1 MGYLTLTRFTAFLSA
16 LLIALAIPA
25 VATASGDDVIRDCAQ
40 DGDLD
45 KEYSDE
51 ELQDA
56 EENLPSDVDSYS
68 NCRDVIR
75 AAQTGGRGSKDGV
88 GSGSGS
94 GGTTSGGTGS
104 GGSGGTGNESA
115 LDPNGSPKATP
126 EDSNELDIRED
137 AARNGTAPATDSEL
151 LGGTDAADDDSG
163 LPTAVL
169 AALILLALAGIGGG
183 AYLMRDSLPP
193 SLTSR
198 LPGSS
203 K

>member
-1 MGYLTLTRFTAFLSA
+1 MSYLTLTRLITLLSA

-25 VATASGDDVIRDCAQ
+25 SATASGDDVIRDCAQ

-51 ELQDA
+51 ELDDA
-56 EENLPSDVDSYS
+56 EQNLPSDVDSYS

-88 GSGSGS
+88 GSGSGTGGGAS
-94 GGTTSGGTGS
+94 GGSGS
-104 GGSGGTGNESA
+104 GGSGGGSESA
-115 LDPNGSPKATP
+115 LDPNGAPNATA
-126 EDSNELDIRED
+126 EDNKELDIREG
-137 AARNGTAPATDSEL
+137 AAQDGSAPATDSEL
-151 LGGTDAADDDSG
+151 LGGADTAEDDSG

-169 AALILLALAGIGGG
+169 VALILLALAGIGGG

>member
-1 MGYLTLTRFTAFLSA
+1 MGYLTLTRFTTLLSA

-25 VATASGDDVIRDCAQ
+25 TAIASGDDVIRDCAQ

-51 ELQDA
+51 ELEDA
-56 EENLPSDVDSYS
+56 SENLPSDVDSYS

-75 AAQTGGRGSKDGV
+75 AAQTGGRGGSDGV

-94 GGTTSGGTGS
+94 GGTSGGTG
-104 GGSGGTGNESA
+104 GGSGGSGNESA
-115 LDPNGSPKATP
+115 LDGNSGGAGATA
-126 EDSNELDIRED
+126 EDNKELDIRED
-137 AARNGTAPATDSEL
+137 AAQNGTAPATDSEL
-151 LGGTDAADDDSG
+151 LGGADTADDDSG
-163 LPTAVL
+163 LPTAALV
-169 AALILLALAGIGGG
+169 ALILLALAGIGGG